1 MRPPSYV
8 ELIQPQPAFRVDGSM
23 HKHAYLSV
31 MNASTT
37 RVRVA
42 VLGASGFAGGELIR
56 LLDAHPDADVTF
68 LGAHGSVGKTL
79 VEVHPNLSSL
89 ALGIDVLRDPIAADV
104 AGTADVAFCSLPH
117 GASAALAPSLL
128 EAGVKVIDLAGDF
141 RLPASAY
148 PDWYGFEHPAP
159 DWLGKAVYGLP
170 ELFGDQLLGA
180 QLVANPGCFPTS
192 VILGLAPLLSAGLV
206 EPGPIHVD
214 GKTGLSGA
222 GRTQS
227 ETTLYASSEE
237 SVRPYRVPRHQ
248 HTPEMERGLEL
259 ATGFTPS
266 ILFVPHLVPA
276 VRGVVTTSYAPLA
289 SGVTT
294 ESLTSCLAD
303 AYSGRPFVRVMPA
316 GEMVDSKRTRGSNIV
331 ELQAVADPRTGTAV
345 VVGALDNLVKGAA
358 GQAIQNLNLILGLD
372 EATALPSLAMYP

>member
-1 MRPPSYV
+1 MQ
-8 ELIQPQPAFRVDGSM
+8 LD
-23 HKHAYLSV
+23 AYLSV
-31 MNASTT
+31 MTNEVHA
-37 RVRVA
+37 RVA

-56 LLDAHPDADVTF
+56 LLDAHPLAEVTF

-79 VEVHPNLSSL
+79 GEVHPNLTSL
-89 ALGIDVLRDPIAADV
+89 AQGTEVMREPVAADIV
-104 AGTADVAFCSLPH
+104 AAADVAFCSLPH
-117 GASAALAPSLL
+117 GASAELAPTLL
-128 EAGVKVIDLAGDF
+128 EAGLRVIDLAGDF

-159 DWLGKAVYGLP
+159 EWLGKAVYGLP

-206 EPGPIHVD
+206 EPGSIHVD

-227 ETTLYASSEE
+227 ETTLYAASEE

-294 ESLTSCLAD
+294 EALTSCLAD
-303 AYSGRPFVRVMPA
+303 AYAGRPFVRVMPA
-316 GEMVDSKRTRGSNIV
+316 GEMVDSKRTRGSNVV

-372 EATALPSLAMYP
+372 EATALPSLAVYP